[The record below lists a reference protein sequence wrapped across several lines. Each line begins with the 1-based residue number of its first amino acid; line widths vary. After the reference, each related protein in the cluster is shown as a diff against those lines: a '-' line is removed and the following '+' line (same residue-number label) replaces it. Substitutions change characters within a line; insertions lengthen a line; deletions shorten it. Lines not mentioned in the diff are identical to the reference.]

1 MSSAPFDR
9 DWRAV
14 IATVMVVSALLIAG
28 CTDTTSR
35 EYNSTISDPSTGDV
49 IDNVS
54 VETIDQQNGA
64 RFDVDYSI
72 DATANETY
80 SLVVYERRND
90 SFEWDG
96 TYSLDP
102 NRYHTKFSVGSPLPD
117 EPDPTYQIRVERG
130 ANATVID
137 AVTVTIN
144 ASRS

>member
-72 DATANETY
+72 DATANETLL
-80 SLVVYERRND
+80 S
-90 SFEWDG
+90 SSTSAG
-96 TYSLDP
+96 TTRLNGTVPTASTRTGITP
-102 NRYHTKFSVGSPLPD
+102 KFSVGSPLPD

>member
-1 MSSAPFDR
+1 MSSAPSDR

-14 IATVMVVSALLIAG
+14 VATVMVVGVLLIAG

-35 EYNSTISDPSTGDV
+35 EYSSTISDPSTGDV

-54 VETIDQQNGA
+54 VDTISQQNGA

-96 TYSLDP
+96 TYSLEP
-102 NRYHTKFSVGSPLPD
+102 NRYHTGFSVGPPLPD
-117 EPDPTYQIRVERG
+117 EPATTYQIRIECEK
-130 ANATVID
+130 NATVLD
-137 AVTVTIN
+137 AVTVTIGAN
-144 ASRS
+144 RS